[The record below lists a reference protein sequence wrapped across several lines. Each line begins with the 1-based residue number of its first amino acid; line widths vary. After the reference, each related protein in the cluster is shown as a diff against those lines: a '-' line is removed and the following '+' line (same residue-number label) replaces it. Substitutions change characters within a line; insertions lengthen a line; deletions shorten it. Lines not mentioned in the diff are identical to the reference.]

1 MSGVFVVLH
10 SLLTIFCAYAAVT
23 FMMLSK
29 ARPYIGWT
37 ESELHAEIRRIGE
50 RIQKTKALRDER
62 SRCATSFL
70 CQLLHDREDTLA
82 TLVAR
87 GGYPRAR

>member
-1 MSGVFVVLH
+1 
-10 SLLTIFCAYAAVT
+10 
-23 FMMLSK
+23 MMLSK

-50 RIQKTKALRDER
+50 RIQQTQPLRDER

-87 GGYPRAR
+87 GGYTRAR